1 MGERATLM
9 DSFTEMTEIL
19 LPNDTNDLGRA
30 LGGVVLHWM
39 DLCGAVAAMRF
50 STRHCVT
57 AAMDNADFVGP
68 TEPAEIAVIEWY
80 VFDVG
85 SSSMEVRAGDPRRKS
100 VALPRR
106 RFSPTS
112 PWTRTAPRRRS
123 RGWSVP
129 PRAKRNSGTRR
140 ESNGWSSCGRSSKR
154 SASDRSATVERQR
167 PSTQRTT

>member
-85 SSSMEVRAGDPRRKS
+85 SSSMEVRAGDPREEERRTTTTS
-100 VALPRR
+100 FFTYVALDEDGTPTTVPRLEC
-106 RFSPTS
+106 PTES
-112 PWTRTAPRRRS
+112 EAELRDA
-123 RGWSVP
+123 
-129 PRAKRNSGTRR
+129 AR
-140 ESNGWSSCGRSSKR
+140 EQRL
-154 SASDRSATVERQR
+154 EQLRQV
-167 PSTQRTT
+167 QQKIGA